1 MSSYRGM
8 DFQGGQRELR
18 DQLYQLNEQLKYM
31 FGNLSPEDNYS
42 GEALRK
48 YYETD
53 EKIASLIF
61 DVDGLQVDLKNFKSE
76 TETKFS
82 VMDGKIEMKVSK
94 GEVSSEL
101 SLEPG
106 QVVLK
111 SNRLIVESTN
121 FKLKSNGDAVFSGDV
136 IGASIICKDGEFE
149 ANDESVYIGG
159 FYTFDTRYGKY
170 LATQDQTTGMGDND
184 LYCFW
189 TGWDGTNNVDNRDPE
204 RVLRHYGCVLSP
216 NEAYAQELYLNHSIF
231 EGETHY
237 WGVAESIADIYD
249 RLEALEE

>member
-1 MSSYRGM
+1 MSVYRGM
-8 DFQGGQRELR
+8 DFKGDQNEIR
-18 DQLYQLNEQLKYM
+18 DQLFRLNEQLKYM
-31 FGNLSPEDNYS
+31 FENMTPEDNYS
-42 GEALRK
+42 SEALKK

-61 DVDGLQVDLKNFKSE
+61 DVDGLQIDLKNFKSE
-76 TETKFS
+76 TETKFN

-94 GEVSSEL
+94 GGISSEL

-111 SNRLIVESTN
+111 SNRLVVESSN
-121 FKLKSNGDAVFSGDV
+121 FKLKANGDAVFSGDV

-149 ANDESVYIGG
+149 ANDEAVYIGG

-170 LATQDQTTGMGDND
+170 LGTLDQETGMGENNFF
-184 LYCFW
+184 CFW
-189 TGWDGTNNVDNRDPE
+189 TGWDGSHNTDGGPE
-204 RVLRHYGCVLSP
+204 QVLRHYGCVLTP
-216 NEAYAQELYLNHSIF
+216 DDAYAQELYLNHSIF
-231 EGETHY
+231 EGSSHY

-249 RLEALEE
+249 RLEALEG